1 MTRVEAEALRAL
13 IEQGQAG
20 LDDRTAS
27 RAPSLSRGLT
37 GGGALIPA
45 GTRIHWQGALKRAA
59 VDLYDTAQNTP
70 DAAPVLWEDIP
81 YRGGER
87 VIPAVI
93 TPGTAFARDELGW
106 WGDTL
111 YRSVYDGAN
120 VYTPEDAPEL
130 WEAVET

>member
-1 MTRVEAEALRAL
+1 MTRAEALSIRAL

-20 LDDRTAS
+20 LDDQTAS

-37 GGGALIPA
+37 GDGSLIPA
-45 GTRIHWQGALKRAA
+45 GTRINWQGVLKRAA
-59 VDLYDTAQNTP
+59 VDLHDTAQNMP
-70 DAAPVLWEDIP
+70 DAAPVLWEDIL
-81 YRGGER
+81 YRGGFR
-87 VIPAVI
+87 IIPAVI

-120 VYTPEDAPEL
+120 VWTPKQNPAA
-130 WEAVET
+130 WEVAST